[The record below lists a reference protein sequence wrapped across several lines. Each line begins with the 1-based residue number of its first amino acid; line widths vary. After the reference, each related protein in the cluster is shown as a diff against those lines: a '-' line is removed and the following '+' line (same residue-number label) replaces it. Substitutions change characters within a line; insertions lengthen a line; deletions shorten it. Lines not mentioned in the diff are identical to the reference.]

1 MTHADLTSFRNI
13 DLDIRHPSRLD
24 DLISH
29 LEPALFVLNRDGND
43 ASLEL
48 TESRERFEETALSIV
63 KCVQKLPPEAKDIWS
78 GCDFRRI
85 NVGIQAGSHPRE
97 ACFSISQ
104 GTVRLLAGLHCEVV
118 FTVYAAKA
126 S

>member
-1 MTHADLTSFRNI
+1 MPRAGPTSFLNI

-29 LEPALFVLNRDGND
+29 LEPTFLVLNRDGND

-48 TESRERFEETALSIV
+48 AEDRETLEATALGIV
-63 KCVQKLPPEAKDIWS
+63 KCVQKLPPEAKGIWA

-85 NVGIQAGSHPRE
+85 NVGIQAGGHPH
-97 ACFSISQ
+97 ATCFSISQ
-104 GTVRLLAGLHCEVV
+104 ETVQLLAGLHCEVV
-118 FTVYAAKA
+118 FTVYAAIA
-126 S
+126 

>member
-1 MTHADLTSFRNI
+1 MPRANLTSFLNI

-24 DLISH
+24 DLIPH
-29 LEPALFVLNRDGND
+29 LESAFFVLNRDAND

-48 TESRERFEETALSIV
+48 TESRETLEATALGIV
-63 KCVQKLPPEAKDIWS
+63 KCVQRLPPEAKDIWV

-85 NVGIQAGSHPRE
+85 NAGIQAGGHPHA

-104 GTVRLLAGLHCEVV
+104 ETVQLLAGLHCEVV
-118 FTVYAAKA
+118 FTVYAAMP
-126 S
+126 